1 MQSGFPIRRLI
12 AQDKNLTMKE
22 KLKTA
27 DDNFFRE
34 LNLQLLVHDLKDPL
48 AVINSNLRMLLERQE
63 KWGQLTSRQDKTLK
77 RTLRSTE
84 KARDMVYTL
93 LEIGQSQAGDYH
105 CSDFDPVQT
114 TYTVLT
120 DALET
125 MTGTVFDQFAFYK
138 NQPKAVAYLA
148 ECGVVYEI
156 MPSVM
161 SITIYQDSVRFCQIV
176 GNLIKNA
183 LYYRRKQVC
192 IRMKTSHDRLVM
204 EIVDDGPGIA
214 PEYHEIV
221 FNNYTQVKECA
232 LSPRRGH
239 GLGLAGA
246 RLLAHSLNG
255 KIELESEKGQ
265 STLFRLILPLKL
277 T

>member
-1 MQSGFPIRRLI
+1 
-12 AQDKNLTMKE
+12 MKE
-22 KLKTA
+22 NLKA
-27 DDNFFRE
+27 PADNFFSQ

-63 KWGQLTSRQDKTLK
+63 KWGPLSPRQDKTIK
-77 RTLRSTE
+77 RTLRSAK

-93 LEIGQSQAGDYH
+93 LEIGQSQAGCHH
-105 CSDFDPVQT
+105 CTDFDPVET
-114 TYTVLT
+114 AYTVLA

-125 MTGTVFDQFAFYK
+125 MAGTIFDQFAACK
-138 NQPKAVAYLA
+138 DPQEALAYLA
-148 ECGVVYEI
+148 ECGILYEI
-156 MPSVM
+156 QPSVR
-161 SITIYQDSVRFCQIV
+161 SIRIHQDRVRFRQIV

-183 LYYRRKQVC
+183 LCYRRNQVC
-192 IRMKTSHDRLVM
+192 IRLATSRNRLVV

-214 PEYHEIV
+214 PEYHKTV
-221 FNNYTQVKECA
+221 FDSYTQVKECT

-255 KIELESEKGQ
+255 EIELESKKGRGA
-265 STLFRLILPLKL
+265 LFRLILPLVL
-277 T
+277 M